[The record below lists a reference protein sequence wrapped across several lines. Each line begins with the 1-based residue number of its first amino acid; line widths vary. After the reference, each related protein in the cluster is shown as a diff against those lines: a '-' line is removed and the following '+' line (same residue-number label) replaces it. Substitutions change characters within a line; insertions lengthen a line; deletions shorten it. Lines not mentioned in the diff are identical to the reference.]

1 MAVISE
7 TSSDDGGSNGGDQN
21 KKPKEV
27 EKKPKEEENRNKK
40 LKEKLSFS
48 LPIPDDL
55 TLSCFALVPRCHYQ
69 ALSLVSSNFRDII
82 WSRDLYVKR
91 SDLGRTESVLYAYIR
106 LLPLEKPSWYIL
118 HREPYRNLRNTF
130 SSRLTLID
138 SLPPMPLGAAVV
150 TIGSDIYVIGGQICG
165 RPSAA
170 MTLMDCK
177 SHRYRLLPSM
187 RMSRFRAGAGV
198 VDGKIY
204 VIGGCMFQLFY
215 WVEVFDIKEQT
226 WSGLGFPLVPKVET
240 EYLTYA
246 VLGKKIYLRGKVFAY
261 VFEPETLMLDELL
274 EIQFPTAWHE
284 SSCVIDDMLFCINPQ
299 LLMRIGLG
307 SIVSLAGLQGL
318 PNYPILVYDLKLYF
332 NRIRYLKG
340 LQGFP
345 ANMYLKECKLANFGG
360 NLVIL
365 GTNQSRYNKYKGKK
379 EIWCI
384 EISLERLGIDD
395 IWGKVESVDCGKVES
410 VAVVLTQ
417 FNCSPSIELCRTVTS
432 FVSLASRLS

>member
-1 MAVISE
+1 MTSHNQTAMAVIAE

-106 LLPLEKPSWYIL
+106 LFPLEKPSWYIL
-118 HREPYRNLRNTF
+118 HREPYRNLRNTVP
-130 SSRLTLID
+130 SRLTLID

-177 SHRYRLLPSM
+177 SHKYRLLPSM

-204 VIGGCMFQLFY
+204 VIGGCMVQLFY
-215 WVEVFDIKEQT
+215 WVEVFDIKKQT
-226 WSGLGFPLVPKVET
+226 WSGLGFPLLPKVET
-240 EYLTYA
+240 EYLTYE
-246 VLGKKIYLRGKVFAY
+246 VMGKKIYLRGKISAY
-261 VFEPETLMLDELL
+261 VFDP
-274 EIQFPTAWHE
+274 
-284 SSCVIDDMLFCINPQ
+284 
-299 LLMRIGLG
+299 
-307 SIVSLAGLQGL
+307 
-318 PNYPILVYDLKLYF
+318 
-332 NRIRYLKG
+332 
-340 LQGFP
+340 
-345 ANMYLKECKLANFGG
+345 
-360 NLVIL
+360 
-365 GTNQSRYNKYKGKK
+365 
-379 EIWCI
+379 
-384 EISLERLGIDD
+384 
-395 IWGKVESVDCGKVES
+395 
-410 VAVVLTQ
+410 
-417 FNCSPSIELCRTVTS
+417 
-432 FVSLASRLS
+432 